1 MRGSLGLDAANEQ
14 RPDLNSLFI
23 LMNNKAMKAQKV
35 ESLWSHIYWLST
47 LAGQGSYTAAA
58 ERLNVSKAAMS
69 QRIAELERIA
79 GVSLVQ
85 RTTRSVRL
93 TEAGQRLV
101 EETQASFDHIAQ
113 SFDQVR
119 DMAESPRGLV
129 RITAPVAF
137 ARQQLVPQ
145 LPLFFKE
152 FPEVRIEL
160 DMSDRLRSLGKEGFD
175 LAIRHAAAPPET
187 HVAWPLCKTETL
199 LVATPGYMRRAAQL
213 KEPAD
218 LRSHNCLHYPRANES
233 PAWTFQARSSRAS
246 EALVTVQ
253 VSGSL
258 AANNSEA
265 LRDAALSGLGIAL
278 LPDFSAQSHI
288 QSGKLVLVLPK
299 WRSVRAFAEH
309 LYVIRPYTPHVPRTV
324 SLLVQH
330 LRQTFAEGFGDLPS
344 GAC

>member
-1 MRGSLGLDAANEQ
+1 MKEQ
-14 RPDLNSLFI
+14 NI
-23 LMNNKAMKAQKV
+23 
-35 ESLWSHIYWLST
+35 ESLWSHIYWLAT

-101 EETQASFDHIAQ
+101 DETQSSFEHIAQ
-113 SFDQVR
+113 SFDQVK
-119 DMAESPRGLV
+119 DMAETPRGLV

-145 LPLFFKE
+145 LPAFFKD

-175 LAIRHAAAPPET
+175 LAVRHAASPPET

-199 LVATPGYMRRAAQL
+199 LVATPGYLRRAGEV

-218 LRSHNCLHYPRANES
+218 LRNHNCLHYPRANES
-233 PAWTFQARSSRAS
+233 AAWTFEARNSRATD
-246 EALVTVQ
+246 ALVTVQ
-253 VSGSL
+253 VSGCL
-258 AANNSEA
+258 AANNSES

-278 LPDFSAQSHI
+278 LPDFTAQSHI
-288 QSGKLVLVLPK
+288 RSGKLVGVLPK

-309 LYVIRPYTPHVPRTV
+309 LYLIRPYSPHVPRTV
-324 SLLVQH
+324 AVLVKH
-330 LRQTFAEGFGDLPS
+330 LRQRFAGGFS
-344 GAC
+344 RMSSST

>member
-1 MRGSLGLDAANEQ
+1 MKEQ
-14 RPDLNSLFI
+14 
-23 LMNNKAMKAQKV
+23 KAEA
-35 ESLWSHIYWLST
+35 LWSHLYWLVT
-47 LAGQGSYTAAA
+47 LSKQGSYTAAA

-79 GVSLVQ
+79 GVGLVQ

-101 EETQASFDHIAQ
+101 EDTLASFEHIAQ

-119 DMAESPRGLV
+119 DMAEAPRGLV
-129 RITAPVAF
+129 RLTAPVAF

-145 LPLFFKE
+145 LPAFLKA
-152 FPEVRIEL
+152 FPEIRIEL

-199 LVATPGYMRRAAQL
+199 LVATPGYLRRAADL
-213 KEPAD
+213 KDPMD
-218 LRSHNCLHYPRANES
+218 LRQHNCLHYPRANES
-233 PAWTFQARSSRAS
+233 PAWTFQARSNKAGA
-246 EALVTVQ
+246 ALVTVP

-258 AANNSEA
+258 AANNSES

-278 LPDFSAQSHI
+278 LPDFTAQAYLQSA
-288 QSGKLVLVLPK
+288 KLVQVLPK
-299 WRSVRAFAEH
+299 WRSVRAFAED

-324 SLLVQH
+324 SMLVTH
-330 LRQTFAEGFGDLPS
+330 VRQAFAKGFGQT
-344 GAC
+344 A

>member
-1 MRGSLGLDAANEQ
+1 M
-14 RPDLNSLFI
+14 NSLFI
-23 LMNNKAMKAQKV
+23 LMNNGCMKEQKV
-35 ESLWSHIYWLST
+35 ESIWSHIYWLST
-47 LAGQGSYTAAA
+47 LAQQGSYTAAA
-58 ERLNVSKAAMS
+58 ERLSVSKAAMS

-113 SFDQVR
+113 SFEQVR
-119 DMAESPRGLV
+119 DMAEAPRGLV

-145 LPLFFKE
+145 LPAFFKE

-175 LAIRHAAAPPET
+175 LAIRHAASPPET
-187 HVAWPLCKTETL
+187 HVAWPLCKTESL
-199 LVATPGYMRRAAQL
+199 LVATPGYMRRATAP
-213 KEPAD
+213 KEPGD
-218 LRSHNCLHYPRANES
+218 LRTHNCLHYPRVNES
-233 PAWTFQARSSRAS
+233 PAWTFQARTGRAS
-246 EALVTVQ
+246 GELVTVQ

-278 LPDFSAQSHI
+278 LPDFSAQAHL
-288 QSGKLVLVLPK
+288 QSGKLVHVLPK
-299 WRSVRAFAEH
+299 WRSVGAFAEH
-309 LYVIRPYTPHVPRTV
+309 LYVIRPYAPHVARTV
-324 SLLVQH
+324 SMLVKH
-330 LRQTFAEGFGDLPS
+330 LRQTFAGGFAELPP
-344 GAC
+344 GP